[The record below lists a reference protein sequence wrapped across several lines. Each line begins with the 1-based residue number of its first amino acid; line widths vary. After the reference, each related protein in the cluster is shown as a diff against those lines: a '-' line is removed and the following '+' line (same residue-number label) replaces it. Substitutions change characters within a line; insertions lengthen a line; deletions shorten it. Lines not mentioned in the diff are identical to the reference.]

1 MNNTQFMMNEY
12 REHTKTVN
20 WSKNQSTTDKRI
32 CASAYKERL
41 LDPIWFIESVENILN
56 GNYGPYPQ
64 SKALEILPNKRSN
77 RLAYFGQIVALLDHN
92 CPAYYARKVW
102 NSLSISEQAAI
113 ESAFN
118 ELLKRHYKMYV

>member
-12 REHTKTVN
+12 RKHAKTVKR
-20 WSKNQSTTDKRI
+20 SENQTIADKRI
-32 CASAYKERL
+32 CAEDYRNKL
-41 LDPIWFIESVENILN
+41 LDPDWFINSVDNIIS
-56 GNYGPYPQ
+56 GNYGEYQ
-64 SKALEILPNKRSN
+64 YIKALEILPNKRSN
-77 RLAYFGQIVALLDHN
+77 RLAYFGQLVALLDHN

-102 NSLSISEQAAI
+102 NSLSVSEQTAI

>member
-12 REHTKTVN
+12 RKHSKTVEL
-20 WSKNQSTTDKRI
+20 SKDQTIADKRI
-32 CASAYKERL
+32 SADEYRKKL
-41 LDPIWFIESVENILN
+41 LDPDWFINSVDNIIS
-56 GNYGPYPQ
+56 GNYGEYQ
-64 SKALEILPNKRSN
+64 YIKALEILPNKRSN
-77 RLAYFGQIVALLDHN
+77 RLAYFGILVALLDHN

-102 NSLSISEQAAI
+102 NGLSVSEQTAI